1 MIIIRMIFTSHVF
14 EMVRAIILLIVWLFL
29 LWFSADKLV
38 NSSVR
43 IAKYFKLSPL
53 FIGLTILAIWTSAP
67 ELFLSA
73 MAAINHSWSLSIWNI
88 IWSNIFNL
96 WIILWISA
104 LAVPVLIPKKLVLRD
119 WVFLLIITALIFWM
133 LRDGQV
139 YRRNG
144 ILLLWLLIAYN
155 WYLWIKKETPTEED
169 TQEPAPKLK
178 NFVYLLACIIILSV
192 LNITIWSDP
201 VSFDIS
207 FGISTFNWIF
217 CGILIILFILSL
229 FIWKK
234 KWSKWMLLNISK
246 LVASLWLL
254 VLSSD
259 VVVDS
264 AVYIAE
270 IFWMSQRAIWATIIA
285 AWTSLPELATTIT
298 AILKKKYDMWVWNLV
313 WSNIFNTLGIIWI
326 SATITPITLT
336 PVCLLSSGNCTWRA
350 HLMQD
355 TSFSFMLLFFT
366 MLLIVL
372 LMRRGR
378 KLTRIEWCILLVI
391 SILVLAFQAK
401 PSFFMG
407 LMGI

>member
-1 MIIIRMIFTSHVF
+1 MI
-14 EMVRAIILLIVWLFL
+14 RAIILLIVWLFL

-73 MAAINHSWSLSIWNI
+73 MAAINDSWSLSIWNI

-104 LAVPVLIPKKLVLRD
+104 LAVPVLIPKKLVFRD
-119 WVFLLIITALIFWM
+119 WLFLLIITALIFWM
-133 LRDGQV
+133 LRNGEV

-144 ILLLWLLIAYN
+144 ILLLCLLVAYN
-155 WYLWIKKETPTEED
+155 WYLWIKKEAPTEED
-169 TQEPAPKLK
+169 TEEPAPKLK
-178 NFVYLLACIIILSV
+178 NFIYLLICIVVLSV
-192 LNITIWSDP
+192 LNISVWSEP
-201 VSFDIS
+201 ASFDIS
-207 FGISTFNWIF
+207 FWIGTFNLIF
-217 CGILIILFILSL
+217 LCVLVVLFVLSL
-229 FIWKK
+229 FVRKK
-234 KWSKWMLLNISK
+234 KWSNWMLLNVSK
-246 LVASLWLL
+246 LLASLWLL
-254 VLSSD
+254 ILSSD

-270 IFWMSQRAIWATIIA
+270 IFWMSQWAIWATIIA
-285 AWTSLPELATTIT
+285 AGTSLPELATTIT
-298 AILKKKYDMWVWNLV
+298 SILKKRYDMWIGNLV
-313 WSNIFNTLGIIWI
+313 WSNIFNTLWIIWI

-336 PVCLLSSGNCTWRA
+336 PICLLSSGDCTWRW

-355 TSFSFMLLFFT
+355 TSFSFLLLFFT
-366 MLLIVL
+366 MLLVVL

-378 KLTRIEWCILLVI
+378 KLTRLEWWILLII
-391 SILVLAFQAK
+391 SILVLAFQAS

>member
-1 MIIIRMIFTSHVF
+1 MIFTSHIF

-29 LWFSADKLV
+29 LGFSADKLV

-53 FIGLTILAIWTSAP
+53 FIWLTILAIWTSAP

-73 MAAINHSWSLSIWNI
+73 MAAINHSWSLSIGNI

-96 WIILWISA
+96 WIILGISA
-104 LAVPVLIPKKLVLRD
+104 LAIPVFIPKKLVLRD
-119 WVFLLIITALIFWM
+119 WLFLLIITAIIFAM
-133 LRDGQV
+133 LRSN
-139 YRRNG
+139 YIPRRCGIALLVLLVWYNG
-144 ILLLWLLIAYN
+144 
-155 WYLWIKKETPTEED
+155 YLWIKKEAPTEED
-169 TQEPAPKLK
+169 TEEPAPKLR
-178 NFVYLLACIIILSV
+178 NFIYLLACVVILSV
-192 LNITIWSDP
+192 LKITVWSEP
-201 VSFDIS
+201 ATFDIS
-207 FGISTFNWIF
+207 FGIWIF
-217 CGILIILFILSL
+217 NGIFCWILIILFILSL
-229 FIWKK
+229 IMWKK

-246 LVASLWLL
+246 LIASLWLL

-285 AWTSLPELATTIT
+285 AWTSLPELATTVT

-366 MLLIVL
+366 MLIIVL
-372 LMRRGR
+372 FMRKNWKISR
-378 KLTRIEWCILLVI
+378 LEWWILLAI
-391 SILVLAFQAK
+391 SVLVLAFQAS

-407 LMGI
+407 LLGI

>member
-1 MIIIRMIFTSHVF
+1 
-14 EMVRAIILLIVWLFL
+14 MVWAIVLLIVWLFL

-43 IAKYFKLSPL
+43 IAKFFKLSPL
-53 FIGLTILAIWTSAP
+53 FIWLTILAIWTSAP

-119 WVFLLIITALIFWM
+119 WLFLLIITALIFWM
-133 LRDGQV
+133 LRSNFV
-139 YRRNG
+139 PRRCGITLLALLVWYNG
-144 ILLLWLLIAYN
+144 
-155 WYLWIKKETPTEED
+155 YLWIKKEAPTEED
-169 TQEPAPKLK
+169 TEEPAPKLI
-178 NFVYLLACIIILSV
+178 NFVYLLVCIIALSV
-192 LNITIWSDP
+192 LNITVWSEP
-201 VSFDIS
+201 ATFDIS
-207 FGISTFNWIF
+207 FWIWTFNGIF
-217 CGILIILFILSL
+217 CWILIVLFILSL
-229 FIWKK
+229 IVWKK
-234 KWSKWMLLNISK
+234 KWSKWMLLNIGK
-246 LVASLWLL
+246 LIASLWLL

-270 IFWMSQRAIWATIIA
+270 IFWMSQRAIGATIIA
-285 AWTSLPELATTIT
+285 AWTSLPELATTVT
-298 AILKKKYDMWVWNLV
+298 AMVKKKYDMGIGNLV
-313 WSNIFNTLGIIWI
+313 GSNIFNTLGIVWI

-378 KLTRIEWCILLVI
+378 KLNRLEWCILLVI
-391 SILVLAFQAK
+391 SILVLAFQAS
-401 PSFFMG
+401 PSFFIG
-407 LMGI
+407 LLGI

>member
-1 MIIIRMIFTSHVF
+1 MIL
-14 EMVRAIILLIVWLFL
+14 AIILLVAWLCL
-29 LWFSADKLV
+29 LGFSADKLV
-38 NSSVR
+38 TSSVR

-53 FIGLTILAIWTSAP
+53 FIGLTILAIGTSAP

-96 WIILWISA
+96 WIILGISA
-104 LAVPVLIPKKLVLRD
+104 LAVPVLIPKKLIYRD
-119 WVFLLIITALIFWM
+119 WIFLLSITALIFWM
-133 LRDGQV
+133 LRNNFV
-139 YRRNG
+139 PRRCG
-144 ILLLWLLIAYN
+144 ILLLALLVWYN
-155 WYLWIKKETPTEED
+155 WYLWIKKEAPTEEN
-169 TQEPAPKLK
+169 TEEPAPKLK
-178 NFVYLLACIIILSV
+178 NFVYLLAFVIILSV
-192 LNITIWSDP
+192 LNITVWSDP
-201 VSFDIS
+201 ASFDVSFGLWIS
-207 FGISTFNWIF
+207 NWIF
-217 CGILIILFILSL
+217 VWVLIVLFIISL
-229 FIWKK
+229 FLWKK

-246 LVASLWLL
+246 LIASLWLL

-270 IFWMSQRAIWATIIA
+270 IFWMSQWAIWATIIA

-298 AILKKKYDMWVWNLV
+298 AVLKKKYDMWIGNLV
-313 WSNIFNTLGIIWI
+313 GSNIFNTLWIVWI

-336 PVCLLSSGNCTWRA
+336 PVCLLSSWNCTWRG

-378 KLTRIEWCILLVI
+378 KLSRVEWVILLWI
-391 SILVLAFQAK
+391 SILVLAFQAS
-401 PSFFMG
+401 PSFFMWLIG
-407 LMGI
+407 L

>member
-1 MIIIRMIFTSHVF
+1 
-14 EMVRAIILLIVWLFL
+14 MVRAIILLIVWLFL

-73 MAAINHSWSLSIWNI
+73 MAAINQSWSLSIWNI

-96 WIILWISA
+96 LIILWISA

-155 WYLWIKKETPTEED
+155 WYLWIKKEAPTEED

-178 NFVYLLACIIILSV
+178 NFVYLLAWVIILSV
-192 LNITIWSDP
+192 LNIDIWSDP
-201 VSFDIS
+201 ATFGVSF
-207 FGISTFNWIF
+207 GLSTFSGIF
-217 CGILIILFILSL
+217 CGILVVLLILSIL
-229 FIWKK
+229 MWRK

-246 LVASLWLL
+246 LIASLWLL

-259 VVVDS
+259 VVVNS

-285 AWTSLPELATTIT
+285 AGTSLPELATTIT
-298 AILKKKYDMWVWNLV
+298 AILKKRYDMWVGNLV
-313 WSNIFNTLGIIWI
+313 GSNIFNTLGIIWI

-336 PVCLLSSGNCTWRA
+336 PVCLLSSGNCTWRG

-355 TSFSFMLLFFT
+355 TSFSFLLLFFT
-366 MLLIVL
+366 MLLIIL

-378 KLTRIEWCILLVI
+378 KLTRLEWWILLWI
-391 SILVLAFQAK
+391 SILVLAFQAS

>member
-1 MIIIRMIFTSHVF
+1 MIFTSHVF

-73 MAAINHSWSLSIWNI
+73 MAAINHSGSLSIWNI

-155 WYLWIKKETPTEED
+155 WYLWIKKEAPTEED

-192 LNITIWSDP
+192 LNITVWSDP

-217 CGILIILFILSL
+217 CGILIILFALSL
-229 FIWKK
+229 FMWKK

-270 IFWMSQRAIWATIIA
+270 IFWMSQWAIWATIIA
-285 AWTSLPELATTIT
+285 AWTSLPELATTVT

-313 WSNIFNTLGIIWI
+313 WSNIFNTLWIVWI

-336 PVCLLSSGNCTWRA
+336 PVCLLSSGNCTWRW

-378 KLTRIEWCILLVI
+378 KLTRLEWWILLVI

>member
-1 MIIIRMIFTSHVF
+1 MIFISHIF

-29 LWFSADKLV
+29 LGFSADKLV

-96 WIILWISA
+96 WIILGISA

-119 WVFLLIITALIFWM
+119 WLFLLIITAIIFAM
-133 LRDGQV
+133 LRSNFV
-139 YRRNG
+139 PRRCGIVLLALLVWYNG
-144 ILLLWLLIAYN
+144 
-155 WYLWIKKETPTEED
+155 YLWIKKEAPTEED
-169 TQEPAPKLK
+169 TEEPAPKMK
-178 NFVYLLACIIILSV
+178 NFIYLLVCVIILSV
-192 LNITIWSDP
+192 LQITVWSDP
-201 VSFDIS
+201 ATFDIS
-207 FGISTFNWIF
+207 FWIWTFNGIF
-217 CGILIILFILSL
+217 CWILIILFIISL
-229 FIWKK
+229 FMWKK

-246 LVASLWLL
+246 LIASLWLL

-285 AWTSLPELATTIT
+285 AGTSLPELATTVT
-298 AILKKKYDMWVWNLV
+298 AILKKKFDMWIGNLV
-313 WSNIFNTLGIIWI
+313 GSNIFNTLGIIWI

-372 LMRRGR
+372 LMRRWR
-378 KLTRIEWCILLVI
+378 KLSRVEWCILLWI
-391 SILVLAFQAK
+391 SILVLAFQAS

-407 LMGI
+407 LLGI

>member
-1 MIIIRMIFTSHVF
+1 MIFTSHILS
-14 EMVRAIILLIVWLFL
+14 MVRAIILLIVWLFL

-119 WVFLLIITALIFWM
+119 WLFLLIITAIIFAM
-133 LRDGQV
+133 LRSGFV
-139 YRRNG
+139 PRRCG
-144 ILLLWLLIAYN
+144 IALLVVLIWYN
-155 WYLWIKKETPTEED
+155 WYLWIKKEAPTEED
-169 TQEPAPKLK
+169 TEEPAPKLK
-178 NFVYLLACIIILSV
+178 NFVYLLVCIIILSV
-192 LNITIWSDP
+192 LNITVWSDP
-201 VSFDIS
+201 ATFNVS
-207 FGISTFNWIF
+207 FGISTFSWIF
-217 CGILIILFILSL
+217 CWILIILFVLSL
-229 FIWKK
+229 FMWKK

-246 LVASLWLL
+246 LIASLWLL

-270 IFWMSQRAIWATIIA
+270 IFWMSQWAIWATIIA

-298 AILKKKYDMWVWNLV
+298 AIIKKRFDMWIGNLV
-313 WSNIFNTLGIIWI
+313 GSNIFNTLWIIWI

-336 PVCLLSSGNCTWRA
+336 PVCLLSSGNCTWRW

-378 KLTRIEWCILLVI
+378 KLSRLEWCILLWI

>member
-1 MIIIRMIFTSHVF
+1 
-14 EMVRAIILLIVWLFL
+14 MVRAIILLIVWLFL
-29 LWFSADKLV
+29 LGFSADKLV

-43 IAKYFKLSPL
+43 IAKFFKLSPL

-73 MAAINHSWSLSIWNI
+73 MAAINHSGSLSIWNI

-104 LAVPVLIPKKLVLRD
+104 LAVPVLVPKKLVYRD
-119 WVFLLIITALIFWM
+119 WVFLLSVTALIFWM
-133 LRDGQV
+133 LRNNSV
-139 YRRNG
+139 PRRCG
-144 ILLLWLLIAYN
+144 IILLTLLIWYN
-155 WYLWIKKETPTEED
+155 GYLWIKKEAPTEED
-169 TQEPAPKLK
+169 TEEPAPKLK
-178 NFVYLLACIIILSV
+178 NFIYLLICIIILSILKIRV
-192 LNITIWSDP
+192 WSDP
-201 VSFDIS
+201 ATFAIS
-207 FGISTFNWIF
+207 FGIGTFNWIF
-217 CGILIILFILSL
+217 VWILIILFILSL
-229 FIWKK
+229 IMWKK

-246 LVASLWLL
+246 LIASLWLL

-259 VVVDS
+259 VVVNS

-298 AILKKKYDMWVWNLV
+298 AILKKKFDMWVWNLV
-313 WSNIFNTLGIIWI
+313 WSNIFNTLWIIWI

-336 PVCLLSSGNCTWRA
+336 PVCLLSSGECEWRA

-355 TSFSFMLLFFT
+355 TSFSFLLLFFT
-366 MLLIVL
+366 MLIIVL
-372 LMRRGR
+372 FMKKDW
-378 KLTRIEWCILLVI
+378 KLSRLEWWILLAI
-391 SILVLAFQAK
+391 SILVLAFQAS

-407 LMGI
+407 LLGI

>member
-1 MIIIRMIFTSHVF
+1 
-14 EMVRAIILLIVWLFL
+14 MVRAIILLIVWLFL

-53 FIGLTILAIWTSAP
+53 FIWLTILAIWTSAP

-73 MAAINHSWSLSIWNI
+73 MAAINESWSLSIWNI

-96 WIILWISA
+96 WIILGISA
-104 LAVPVLIPKKLVLRD
+104 LAVPVFIPKKLVLRD
-119 WVFLLIITALIFWM
+119 WLFLLIITAIIFAM
-133 LRDGQV
+133 LRLYNPV
-139 YRRNG
+139 PRRCG
-144 ILLLWLLIAYN
+144 ITLLLLLVWYN
-155 WYLWIKKETPTEED
+155 WYLWIKKEAPTEED
-169 TQEPAPKLK
+169 TEEPAPKMK
-178 NFVYLLACIIILSV
+178 NFIYLLVCVIWLSV
-192 LNITIWSDP
+192 LNITVWSEPATFD
-201 VSFDIS
+201 VSFWIW
-207 FGISTFNWIF
+207 TFNGIF
-217 CGILIILFILSL
+217 CWILIILFILSL
-229 FIWKK
+229 IMWKK
-234 KWSKWMLLNISK
+234 KWSKWMLLNVSK
-246 LVASLWLL
+246 LIASLWLL

-285 AWTSLPELATTIT
+285 AGTSLPELATTVT
-298 AILKKKYDMWVWNLV
+298 AILKKKFDMWIGNLV
-313 WSNIFNTLGIIWI
+313 GSNIFNTLGIIWI

-372 LMRRGR
+372 LMRRWW
-378 KLTRIEWCILLVI
+378 KLNRLEWWILLAI
-391 SILVLAFQAK
+391 SILVLAFQAS

-407 LMGI
+407 LLGI